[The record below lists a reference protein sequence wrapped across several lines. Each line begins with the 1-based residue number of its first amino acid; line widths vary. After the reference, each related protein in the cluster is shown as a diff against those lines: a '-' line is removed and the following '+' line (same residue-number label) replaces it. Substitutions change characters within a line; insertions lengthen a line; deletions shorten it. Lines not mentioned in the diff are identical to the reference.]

1 MAGEKNAYSFSS
13 ETINPEDLHAVA
25 IVITPEETPVFT
37 ALGEGWDVTNAFH
50 EWEIDALAAPVAN
63 AVQEGGTVTVND
75 HDLPIRLGNRT
86 QIMDKGYYI
95 TTTQEAIAAKTG
107 TRTTIGQRMM
117 QAVKELKRDA
127 NKAIIENS
135 TVVAHASATPGK
147 FGGLPYWFDE
157 TNGTFGTYVNY
168 IDAATSA
175 LTEQNVIDALQLI
188 WGDMDTGNL
197 TGFVSGNNKKKIDN
211 FTGGAIRNKKT
222 DDTKAG
228 SVTDIYETSFGDVTF
243 TKDRQMPDTSIYIID
258 PEYWKKGFLQPMENV
273 NVTDVNNFTK
283 HRKEKLVTW
292 EMTMECRHPSA
303 GAKIKN
309 LV

>member
-1 MAGEKNAYSFSS
+1 MAGEKNAFSFSS
-13 ETINPEDLHAVA
+13 ETINPEDLHAAA
-25 IVITPEETPVFT
+25 IMITPEETPLFSS
-37 ALGEGWDVTNAFH
+37 LGEGWEVTNAFH

-95 TTTQEAIAAKTG
+95 TTTQEAIAKKTG

-127 NKAIIENS
+127 NKAVIENDA
-135 TVVAHASATPGK
+135 VVAHAASTAGK
-147 FGGLPYWFDE
+147 FGGMKYWLDKD
-157 TNGTFGTYVNY
+157 NSTFGSLVNY
-168 IDAATSA
+168 IDAASSSVS
-175 LTEQNVIDALQLI
+175 EQNVIDLLQLI
-188 WGDMDTGNL
+188 WADMDTGNL
-197 TGFVSGNNKKKIDN
+197 SAFVSGNNKKKIDN
-211 FTGGAIRNKKT
+211 FTGGAIRNKTTADK
-222 DDTKAG
+222 KSG

-243 TKDRQMPDTSIYIID
+243 TKDRQMPDTDIFFID

-273 NVTDVNNFTK
+273 NVTDKQNMSK
-283 HRKEKLVTW
+283 HRLEKLVTW

-303 GAKIKN
+303 GGRIIN